1 MGKTVIEKIFS
12 KHSNDE
18 VLPNKTIWLNLD
30 VRSARDFGGPN
41 VVKHYEREYGNA
53 PLDDPKKTFFT
64 FDLVAPP
71 KNIKYAVNQSI
82 CRKFA
87 KKHGIKVYDVDAGIG
102 SHVLMEEG
110 YIKPGVTA
118 VGTDSH
124 YNIVGAIGAFGQG
137 MGDVDITFIFKT
149 GKNWFE
155 VPETV
160 KINIKGTYEFPVT
173 AKDVTL
179 FILKKIKTTFALG
192 KAIEFFGEAVE
203 NMKLFERIT
212 LCSMVTE
219 MGGIIGFIPINEEVE
234 REIKDFT
241 GTSDFEILNGDS
253 DAKYEREITIDIDGI
268 KPQIASPPHPHNV
281 FDVNELKGEKVD
293 TIFVGSCT
301 NGRSEDIEMVAKIL
315 KGRKVKDGVI
325 LTVVPATKRVYG
337 ELLKK
342 NILSDLFEAGAII
355 LNPGCAGCAEGH
367 VGMTGEGDISLNTSN
382 RNFPRKQ
389 GKGKTFLV
397 SPAVAAAS
405 AITGEITSPE
415 LFL

>member
-1 MGKTVIEKIFS
+1 MGKTIIEKIFQ
-12 KHSNDE
+12 KHTKDE
-18 VLPNKTIWLNLD
+18 VSPGKTIWIDLD

-41 VVKHYEREYGNA
+41 VVKHYEREYGDT
-53 PLDDPKKTFFT
+53 PLENPEKTFFT

-82 CRKFA
+82 CRRFA
-87 KKHGIKVYDVDAGIG
+87 KKYNIKVYDVDAGIG

-110 YIKPGVTA
+110 IIKPGVTA

-160 KINIKGTYEFPVT
+160 KINIKGKYEYPVT

-179 FILKKIKTTFALG
+179 YILKEIKTSFALG
-192 KAIEFFGEAVE
+192 RAIEFYGSAVE
-203 NMKLFERIT
+203 NMKLYERIT

-219 MGGIIGFIPINEEVE
+219 MGGIVGFIPINKEVE
-234 REIKDFT
+234 NEIKSFT
-241 GTSDFEILNGDS
+241 GKNDFEVINSDT
-253 DAKYEREITIDIDGI
+253 DAKYEKEITIDISGI
-268 KPQIASPPHPHNV
+268 KPQIAAPPHPHNV
-281 FDVNELKGEKVD
+281 FNVDDLKGEKVD
-293 TIFVGSCT
+293 TIYIGSCT
-301 NGRSEDIEMVAKIL
+301 NGRTEDIETVAKIL
-315 KGRKVKDGVI
+315 NGKKVKEGVI
-325 LTVVPATKRVYG
+325 LSIVPATKRVYR
-337 ELLKK
+337 ELLEK
-342 NILSDLFEAGAII
+342 NILSQLFETGAII
-355 LNPGCAGCAEGH
+355 LNPSCAGCAEGH

-382 RNFPRKQ
+382 RNFPGKQ

-415 LFL
+415 LFM